1 MSNKIKTKMVLSN
14 SALDEINKRVETL
27 SNAGVQISEE
37 HSGEMNFSGCKSGY
51 CQAWA

>member
-1 MSNKIKTKMVLSN
+1 MSNTIKAKMALSN
-14 SALDEINKRVETL
+14 SVLNEIDQKLEMLN
-27 SNAGVQISEE
+27 NAGVKISEE